1 MNPPEASTGRVS
13 SERRARDLLAGNTM
27 SPSEPDLPR
36 PRLLLVEDDRALQ
49 ESLCEL
55 LEDAGFDVVCA
66 DNGKEALDYLQGG
79 PRPCVVLLDLMMP
92 VMNGWE
98 FRAQQMRDQKL
109 SDIPVVILS
118 ADGRAEMKARMLGAD
133 GWLRKPIEMGRL
145 FGVLERY
152 GSL

>member
-1 MNPPEASTGRVS
+1 MGK
-13 SERRARDLLAGNTM
+13 RARDLLVHRSM
-27 SPSEPDLPR
+27 SRPEPDPSR

-55 LEDAGFDVVCA
+55 LEDAGFQVVCA
-66 DNGKEALDYLQGG
+66 DNGRQALDYLQDG

-98 FRAQQMRDQKL
+98 FREEQVRDAKL

-118 ADGRAEMKARMLGAD
+118 ADGRAEMKARMLGAE
-133 GWLRKPIEMGRL
+133 GWLRKPIEMSRL
-145 FGVLERY
+145 FRMLERF
-152 GSL
+152 GCS